1 MTTRFAMP
9 RPLFQKLLWT
19 GCVVIV
25 LAAVGGGWLGAHL
38 GMDQRALAWGLGM
51 GLALVLGLGLWFS
64 RRITR
69 PIARITRMAQA
80 ITEGR
85 LDERAPEASIAE
97 VHQLGQALN
106 ALAQSVERHLT
117 ALRAERNRATAIL
130 ESMAEGVVALDA
142 QGRVLLMN
150 ASAASFVGTSA
161 EQALGKPLMDV
172 FRHHELDELIRR
184 VRSDQRP
191 AIREWTVFQPT
202 ERVHRA
208 HVIPCEASQPT
219 GPSIVVVIQ
228 DLTELRD
235 YEQLRRRFVANVSHE
250 LKTPLTAIRGL
261 TEALLDSAL
270 EDAANNRR
278 FLGLVDE
285 EARRLSRLID
295 DLLELSQIE
304 THEAEAALKPQGVDL
319 KAFVGALLP
328 AFEPE
333 LVSRRLTLTTEIDD
347 RARLSADPDRLRQV
361 FINLIDN
368 AVKYNREGGEVIISA
383 KPEDGVLRVA
393 VADTGIGIPTEDLP
407 RIFERFYRADKARS
421 RESGGTGL
429 GLSIVKHIVES
440 HDGQVHVESEPGRG
454 SIFSITLPLGA

>member
-1 MTTRFAMP
+1 MP

-19 GCVVIV
+19 GCIVIV
-25 LAAVGGGWLGAHL
+25 LAAVGGRWLGAHL
-38 GMDQRALAWGLGM
+38 WMDQRALIWGLGM
-51 GLALVLGLGLWFS
+51 GLVLVLGLGLWFS
-64 RRITR
+64 HRITR
-69 PIARITRMAQA
+69 PIARITRMARA
-80 ITEGR
+80 VAEGR

-97 VHQLGQALN
+97 VNQLGQALN
-106 ALAQSVERHLT
+106 ALAQSVEHHLT
-117 ALRAERNRATAIL
+117 ALRAERNRATAII

-150 ASAASFVGTSA
+150 ASAGSFVGTNA
-161 EQALGKPLMDV
+161 EQARGKPLMDV
-172 FRHHELDELIRR
+172 FRHHELDELIRQ

-202 ERVHRA
+202 ERIHRA
-208 HVIPCEASQPT
+208 HVIPCETSQPT

-261 TEALLDSAL
+261 TEALLDGAL

-295 DLLELSQIE
+295 DLLELSRIE
-304 THEAEAALKPQGVDL
+304 THEAVLKLESVDL
-319 KAFVGALLP
+319 KALVQALLP

-333 LVSRRLTLTTEIDD
+333 LISRRLTLTTRIDD

-368 AVKYNREGGEVIISA
+368 AIKYNREGGEVTISA
-383 KPEDGVLRVA
+383 KLEDSVLRVT